1 MHTVIG
7 LKPSAGVCPLHYEGR
22 LFESSA
28 TLSKPLRRS
37 GGSSHKSC
45 LLFICKITFKQ
56 SFNNASVTKI
66 FEAYSSWKMY
76 VHNNNV
82 VQIVLQDTVLFFL
95 WFSKCVFLIMWKCLC
110 SLVKTSSCFN
120 ANNLTYTCLF
130 LFSGVPCLFWEGL
143 FLLGGLRKFKPNIL
157 FTTCTWLEWPNF
169 LSFYIF
175 QSIQYGDYYLTKITC
190 IFKALVI
197 L

>member
-1 MHTVIG
+1 
-7 LKPSAGVCPLHYEGR
+7 
-22 LFESSA
+22 
-28 TLSKPLRRS
+28 
-37 GGSSHKSC
+37 
-45 LLFICKITFKQ
+45 
-56 SFNNASVTKI
+56 
-66 FEAYSSWKMY
+66 MY

-82 VQIVLQDTVLFFL
+82 VQIVQQDTVLFFL

-110 SLVKTSSCFN
+110 SLVKTSSWFN

-190 IFKALVI
+190 IFKSLSHIVKWI
-197 L
+197 KYTIFDMSNLPFSSVDFVPVDYLLGRVLL